1 LLVVTHQE
9 RLLKSIVPDFVHVM
23 VEGRII
29 ESGGKELALRVE
41 QRGYAGIEEEVK
53 QGV

>member
-1 LLVVTHQE
+1 
-9 RLLKSIVPDFVHVM
+9 M